1 MEFYFARNVI
11 NLGVDNNL
19 LSFADN
25 CKNKFLVLSEGPT
38 NLVKVHQRKSL
49 VFILA
54 NKYKNL
60 FEFAK

>member
-19 LSFADN
+19 LFFAGN
-25 CKNKFLVLSEGPT
+25 CKNKFLVLSEVPT
-38 NLVKVHQRKSL
+38 NLAKVHQRKNL

-54 NKYKNL
+54 KQAQN
-60 FEFAK
+60 FV

>member
-25 CKNKFLVLSEGPT
+25 EGPT